1 VSGGWKDSDRH
12 DRLPDNWAE
21 LTRIIHD
28 RSGYRCEFKLP
39 SGGRC
44 PRRADGGVDH
54 IERGD
59 DHRIE
64 NLRDS
69 CKAHHGRKSSQEG
82 HDAKAALKAAGLREP
97 EVNPRRRVR

>member
-1 VSGGWKDSDRH
+1 MAGKWRGSDRRE
-12 DRLPDNWAE
+12 RLPDNWPA
-21 LTRIIHD
+21 LCKIIHD
-28 RSGYRCEFKLP
+28 RSGYRCEFMLP
-39 SGGRC
+39 SGNRC

-69 CKAHHGRKSSQEG
+69 CQAHHGRKSSQEG
-82 HDAKAALKAAGLREP
+82 HDAKAALKAAGRREP
-97 EVNPRRRVR
+97 EVNPRARVR